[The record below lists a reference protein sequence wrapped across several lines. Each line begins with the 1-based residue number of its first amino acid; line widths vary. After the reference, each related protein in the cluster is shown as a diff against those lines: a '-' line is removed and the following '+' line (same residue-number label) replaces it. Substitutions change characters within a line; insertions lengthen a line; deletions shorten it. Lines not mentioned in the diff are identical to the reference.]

1 MEIPYY
7 EKAKMRLTSKQ
18 RTANIGFSAML
29 ADEYIL
35 IFLSLSAVVR
45 AERINLNKRI

>member
-1 MEIPYY
+1 MKIPHDK
-7 EKAKMRLTSKQ
+7 KAKLRLTSKQ

-35 IFLSLSAVVR
+35 IFLSPSAVVR
-45 AERINLNKRI
+45 AARINLNKRI